1 MLTDIIRSKQ
11 TNPMTTVQHRDEVL
25 RKVNEESRITPSVA
39 MPKFDP
45 NHSFGAE
52 LNLVGIV
59 QEHAPKRI
67 AEIGRM
73 MAEHEK
79 KMQILTHER
88 NRLVAMI
95 TALEK
100 IEA

>member
-1 MLTDIIRSKQ
+1 MFTNLIRSKK
-11 TNPMTTVQHRDEVL
+11 TPPMTTAQHRDEVL
-25 RKVNEESRITPSVA
+25 RTVNEESRITPSVA
-39 MPKFDP
+39 MPTFDP
-45 NHSFGAE
+45 NHSFGVGV
-52 LNLVGIV
+52 NLVAIV
-59 QEHAPKRI
+59 QEHTPKRI